1 MAKKN
6 NFDTIIWDWN
16 GTLLDDMEI
25 CIECINRLLKR
36 RSRPLIRPETY
47 RQIFT
52 FPIRDYY
59 QAAGFDFSKEAF
71 EIPAEEFIAEYK
83 QSLSKAG
90 LFIDAK
96 ETLALMKASG
106 KRQFI
111 LSAMEQQALA
121 SSLKDNDIYDYFEG
135 IFGIADNYAV
145 SKVSR
150 GLDLI
155 ERYAINRERT
165 IMVGDTL
172 HDAEVAKALNIN
184 IFIIGRGHQNPIRFV
199 NTDCIIV
206 NTLEEFRE
214 AISL

>member
-1 MAKKN
+1 MAKTN
-6 NFDTIIWDWN
+6 NPDTIIWDWN

-25 CIECINRLLKR
+25 CIDCINRLLTR
-36 RSRPLIRPETY
+36 RSLPLILPETY

-71 EIPAEEFIAEYK
+71 EIPAEEFIVEYM
-83 QSLSKAG
+83 QSLSWAG
-90 LFIDAK
+90 LFPDAK
-96 ETLALMKASG
+96 ETLAFFKASG
-106 KRQFI
+106 KKQFI
-111 LSAMEQQALA
+111 LSAMEQQALE
-121 SSLKDNDIYDYFEG
+121 SSLRDNEIYDYFEG

-155 ERYAINRERT
+155 ERYAIKRENT

-172 HDAEVAKALNIN
+172 HDVEVAHALGID
-184 IFIIGRGHQNPIRFV
+184 IHIIGRGHQHPSRFRK
-199 NTDCIIV
+199 TECMIA

-214 AISL
+214 AISV

>member
-1 MAKKN
+1 MTKIN
-6 NFDTIIWDWN
+6 MPETIIWDWN

-36 RSRPLIRPETY
+36 RLLPLITPEIY

-52 FPIRDYY
+52 FPIREYY

-71 EIPAEEFIAEYK
+71 EIPAEEFIVAYK
-83 QSLSKAG
+83 ESLSRAG
-90 LFIDAK
+90 LFPDAK
-96 ETLALMKASG
+96 ETLAMMQASG

-111 LSAMEQQALA
+111 LSAMEQQALEL
-121 SSLKDNDIYDYFEG
+121 SLKDNDIYDYFEG

-150 GLDLI
+150 GRELI
-155 ERYAINRERT
+155 ERFAIHRDNT

-172 HDAEVAKALNIN
+172 HDVEVANALDIN
-184 IFIIGRGHQNPIRFV
+184 IYIIGRGHQTTSRFSGAK
-199 NTDCIIV
+199 CKIV
-206 NTLEEFRE
+206 KTLQEFRE
-214 AISL
+214 VISG